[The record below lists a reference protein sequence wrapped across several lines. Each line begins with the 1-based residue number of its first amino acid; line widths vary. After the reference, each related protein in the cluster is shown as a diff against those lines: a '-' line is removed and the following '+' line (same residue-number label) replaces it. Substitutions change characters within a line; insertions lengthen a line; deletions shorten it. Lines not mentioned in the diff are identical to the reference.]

1 MYKKTERELEI
12 NTLLNPDFG
21 MEEMEQ
27 REQINVVLQNADDMN
42 FSSDE

>member
-1 MYKKTERELEI
+1 MYKKTERELDI

-27 REQINVVLQNADDMN
+27 REQVNLVFQNSDEIN
-42 FSSDE
+42 FSSEE